1 MCIFQVNSLQEVI
14 TTPCCIYYNTGITHA
29 HLGLLD
35 RAAKIARAKYGW
47 YVQVTKDELNE
58 AQWRVYLGN
67 AKIHDPEIELVKLK
81 TGPVDTFREI
91 VDELAKT
98 VR

>member
-1 MCIFQVNSLQEVI
+1 MQEVI
-14 TTPCCIYYNTGITHA
+14 TTPCCIYYNTDITHP
-29 HLGLLD
+29 HLGLLS
-35 RAAKIARAKYGW
+35 RAGKIVRAKYGW
-47 YVQVTKDELNE
+47 YTNIVRDELNE
-58 AQWRVYLGN
+58 AQWRVYIGN

-98 VR
+98 IK